1 MTKRC
6 ASCYRVLDLTQFW
19 RNVTR
24 RDGHQ
29 DWCKQC
35 VRAWR
40 YSNREI
46 EREQDRARYA
56 RLVADHR
63 LLVGKD
69 IRA

>member
-6 ASCYRVLDLTQFW
+6 ASCWRTLDLTQFW
-19 RNVTR
+19 RNVVKA
-24 RDGHQ
+24 DGHQ
-29 DWCKQC
+29 DWCKAC

-46 EREQDRARYA
+46 EREADRVRKRAS
-56 RLVADHR
+56 ADHR
-63 LLVGKD
+63 PLVGKD